1 MIQCENGH
9 QLNPK
14 EEEDKNENIKKPNIS
29 LTLDLNIIEESEE
42 NTKYKE
48 EEHLSEEES
57 LGYNSNYNLFQ
68 NNTSNKENNILKEKT
83 SKRKAS
89 TLSTAIS
96 QTDTFS
102 ETNSF
107 LPPNNLKNLNYERKS
122 SYTQPSLVF
131 FGRERLNSTPITNY
145 YEGLDHYIRGL
156 HPDKNEYQ
164 KSNNYIEKETFFKQK
179 NFPLNN
185 KFKSFD
191 LAEQKKFNSNQ
202 ILKNIEDNFKI
213 TPNNKLASSFQF
225 DNNMQNNIQNNINN
239 NQNNLATLTP
249 KFNNCIYGKFD
260 MPMYY
265 LGYYNI
271 DCKYFFNFNILF
283 SIEWI
288 INDAK

>member
-1 MIQCENGH
+1 MIECENH
-9 QLNPK
+9 QFNPK
-14 EEEDKNENIKKPNIS
+14 EEEEKNENIKKPNIS
-29 LTLDLNIIEESEE
+29 LTLDLNVIEESEE
-42 NTKYKE
+42 NSKNKE

-57 LGYNSNYNLFQ
+57 LGYNSNYKLFQ
-68 NNTSNKENNILKEKT
+68 NNAINKDNNNLKEKT

-107 LPPNNLKNLNYERKS
+107 LPPYNLKNQNYERKA

-131 FGRERLNSTPITNY
+131 FGLERLNSTPITNY
-145 YEGLDHYIRGL
+145 YEGYENYIRGL

-164 KSNNYIEKETFFKQK
+164 KSNNYIEKEIFFKRK
-179 NFPLNN
+179 NFSFYN

-191 LAEQKKFNSNQ
+191 LAEQKKFTSNQ
-202 ILKNIEDNFKI
+202 ILKNIEENFKNI
-213 TPNNKLASSFQF
+213 PNNKLASSLPFE
-225 DNNMQNNIQNNINN
+225 NTQNNINN
-239 NQNNLATLTP
+239 NQNNLTTLTP

-265 LGYYNI
+265 FGYYNI
-271 DCKYFFNFNILF
+271 DSKYFFNFIF
-283 SIEWI
+283 F
-288 INDAK
+288 